1 MLPTSWELRWSSLA
15 GDISIIDLTGSIRT
29 DVSKIS
35 VDITIPVLNEEHSLP
50 GCISELTDHLS
61 SNVQG
66 DWDWYITIADNGSQ
80 DSTPEVGRELSAKL
94 SNVRL
99 TRLEQRGRGRAL
111 KRAWMESDADV
122 RCFMDV
128 DLSTR
133 LGSLEPLVDA
143 VAKEG
148 YGVAIGS
155 RLLPQ
160 SLVERRTLKREL
172 VSRSYNALVRV
183 MFPRKTFRDAQC
195 GFKAV
200 SREVAQNV
208 VPYVENAGWFFDTEL
223 LLLSLRAGYEIKE
236 IPVHWIDDP
245 DTRVRIVATASEDL
259 KGLLRVR
266 FNPAKVSR
274 RGG

>member
-1 MLPTSWELRWSSLA
+1 M
-15 GDISIIDLTGSIRT
+15 
-29 DVSKIS
+29 SKTS

-50 GCISELTDHLS
+50 RCIGTLVDYLS
-61 SNVQG
+61 DGVAN
-66 DWDWYITIADNGSQ
+66 DWDWRITIADNGSQ
-80 DSTPEVGRELSAKL
+80 DATPEVGRQLSNEYP
-94 SNVRL
+94 NVRL

-111 KRAWMESDADV
+111 KKAWMESGADV

-133 LGSLEPLVDA
+133 LESLVPLVDA
-143 VAKEG
+143 IANEG

-160 SLVERRTLKREL
+160 SRVERRTLKREI
-172 VSRSYNALVRV
+172 VSRSYNALIRV

-200 SREVAQNV
+200 SREVAENV
-208 VPYVENAGWFFDTEL
+208 VPSVENMGWFFDTEL
-223 LLLSLRAGYEIKE
+223 LLLSLRAGYRIKE
-236 IPVHWIDDP
+236 IPVHWVDDP
-245 DTRVRIVATASEDL
+245 DTRVRIVSTATEDI

-266 FNPAKVSR
+266 FSPADVKRKGS
-274 RGG
+274 

>member
-1 MLPTSWELRWSSLA
+1 M
-15 GDISIIDLTGSIRT
+15 
-29 DVSKIS
+29 
-35 VDITIPVLNEEHSLP
+35 LNEEHSLP
-50 GCISELTDHLS
+50 RCIATLDEHLTSRPAD
-61 SNVQG
+61 
-66 DWDWYITIADNGSQ
+66 DWDWNITIADNGSQ
-80 DSTPEVGRELSAKL
+80 DATPEVGRQLSNEYP
-94 SNVRL
+94 NVRL

-111 KRAWMESDADV
+111 KKAWLESSADV

-133 LGSLEPLVDA
+133 LESLGPLVDA
-143 VAKEG
+143 IAKEG

-160 SLVERRTLKREL
+160 SRVEGRTLKREF
-172 VSRSYNALVRV
+172 VSRAYNALIRL

-200 SREVAQNV
+200 SREVAENV
-208 VPYVENAGWFFDTEL
+208 VPHVENLGWFFDTEL
-223 LLLSLRAGYEIKE
+223 LLLSLRAGYRIKE

-245 DTRVRIVATASEDL
+245 DTRVRIVSTASEDI

-266 FNPAKVSR
+266 FSPAEVK
-274 RGG
+274 RG